1 MIPDALT
8 IRKMEER
15 DLEQAAKIET
25 MCFSKPWSFALL
37 EDSFQGPWDTL
48 FVAEEEGRL
57 CGYMALR
64 VLAGEG
70 ELQRSAVR
78 PEYRRNGIG
87 SKLME
92 EMDKFFSV
100 QGVGDI
106 TLEVREGNAAAI
118 HLYKT
123 HGFAEEGRRRNYYS
137 SPTEDAVIMW
147 RRRP

>member
-70 ELQRSAVR
+70 ELQRIAVR
-78 PEYRRNGIG
+78 PEYRRN
-87 SKLME
+87 
-92 EMDKFFSV
+92 
-100 QGVGDI
+100 
-106 TLEVREGNAAAI
+106 
-118 HLYKT
+118 
-123 HGFAEEGRRRNYYS
+123 
-137 SPTEDAVIMW
+137 
-147 RRRP
+147 